1 MPAKEVNLVG
11 HFASPDIDSGTV
23 EGKAR
28 IEWRLPNYDPNGLN
42 HDPYDVYKFEYVTFG
57 EALVAPTNVP
67 NYTGRDGNQY
77 QFTSWGTYP
86 ATAPSSTQTVRI
98 NGTSTRVSEQFEVKY
113 YLYRY
118 ELGATD
124 AVKFL
129 YKTKKVYPG
138 TSMATIHTQV
148 ANELA
153 TDYPEYLFKGQ
164 WYQMSFYVDEE
175 TMGWFDRAYYSHLY
189 SPEYAEQTG
198 ATIAGFHKVRYQTHS
213 FAPGLAPTYTPYIDG
228 VAVYKVADTKWVAE
242 GATFTDPT
250 GPFTAPFP
258 HGSKFTFNGW
268 EEHSN
273 VMGTSDITVWATWQ
287 YMTYPCE
294 ISWIIKKIDENKNE
308 TEITHA
314 VTVQQQGFAL
324 QWPEEPVAPENYLWA
339 GWDVYTYPGF
349 TNLVWRE
356 AVHTVYGQMVHVNSG
371 VCPDGFAIAK
381 YLLKTHDTK
390 YPPTKY
396 IEYES
401 ILAPINGDI
410 PPCSSVPEDWTGLD
424 GNIYHFVE
432 WVYPQNKMPYY
443 KGTLEIVAKDSKVA
457 VEKTLT
463 LQLWMQGGGHNEY
476 EDWATIKVYPGTSL
490 EQVLNDY
497 VAEHGEPTKNGFV
510 WSGIW
515 RCDYDEMPER
525 DCTAVSIMWEYNYYI
540 DVHPESDEYFTI
552 DWVSPYWKGYWRPQD
567 RWTIKTEVV
576 KQGTLIT
583 PPADPVMP
591 SGHDDE
597 YNFIGWTGLPADNIM
612 PRRNLTITANWEEAM
627 VKAYV
632 VWNMAIPQSDGTVSY
647 REHFRREI
655 DMSTAQYSGAQAAV
669 GAWPAA
675 PTGGQTMEFV
685 MWTQP
690 YSDTKTPSMWPPM
703 SAADNYSIY
712 YDAQNQTQE
721 YLIGTA
727 LMQSLTWDS
736 GTLNGY
742 SRVYWR
748 VPSLIRH
755 YTGYVHYEWTTW
767 KFFYVK
773 KGSVINT
780 PAGTPANVFDYEG
793 VENNFVEWPSHATIA
808 DGNDI
813 IINAVYERMAI
824 RYTIR
829 YFATYYNRTG
839 NQTYSPATKLL
850 FTCRAFGGAYLDIIP
865 TADPQDWEFH
875 YHRHN
880 VPVGSHFWAVINDNS
895 GAPLYST
902 WDGTCL
908 YRNMDLCCELWLTG
922 NEATADYVPEE
933 TVTLVEWPDG
943 DDMDHGHGQTPD
955 PIKTI
960 NCTYFIGNET
970 YLVKSYSDGTA
981 FDNLDE
987 SSINSW
993 LESHGQIDY
1002 YYDGWD
1008 GAPGSGIVYADDYES
1023 GSFSVTLK
1031 TKYVEP
1037 TIVCSYYVQ
1046 GNLFATR
1053 NYQNGNDFVPNVTNS
1068 SNVSIASYLSTN
1080 NIIGSYSWTGAPASG
1095 KIYKADYPT
1104 RAFSVYIRY
1113 SEVNWQVHNTTIK
1126 TRKFLTNYAVSSAQ
1140 TYAPS
1145 SSDVNTWLSD
1155 HSYEEEFTSWGEYPQ
1170 TFTNDSYIISAST
1183 QLIPT
1188 VDVPLYY
1195 ISPSGTR
1202 TNVGSVH
1209 MDRRNTT
1216 S

>member
-1 MPAKEVNLVG
+1 
-11 HFASPDIDSGTV
+11 
-23 EGKAR
+23 
-28 IEWRLPNYDPNGLN
+28 
-42 HDPYDVYKFEYVTFG
+42 
-57 EALVAPTNVP
+57 
-67 NYTGRDGNQY
+67 
-77 QFTSWGTYP
+77 
-86 ATAPSSTQTVRI
+86 
-98 NGTSTRVSEQFEVKY
+98 
-113 YLYRY
+113 
-118 ELGATD
+118 
-124 AVKFL
+124 
-129 YKTKKVYPG
+129 
-138 TSMATIHTQV
+138 
-148 ANELA
+148 
-153 TDYPEYLFKGQ
+153 
-164 WYQMSFYVDEE
+164 
-175 TMGWFDRAYYSHLY
+175 
-189 SPEYAEQTG
+189 
-198 ATIAGFHKVRYQTHS
+198 
-213 FAPGLAPTYTPYIDG
+213 
-228 VAVYKVADTKWVAE
+228 
-242 GATFTDPT
+242 
-250 GPFTAPFP
+250 
-258 HGSKFTFNGW
+258 
-268 EEHSN
+268 
-273 VMGTSDITVWATWQ
+273 
-287 YMTYPCE
+287 
-294 ISWIIKKIDENKNE
+294 
-308 TEITHA
+308 
-314 VTVQQQGFAL
+314 
-324 QWPEEPVAPENYLWA
+324 
-339 GWDVYTYPGF
+339 
-349 TNLVWRE
+349 
-356 AVHTVYGQMVHVNSG
+356 
-371 VCPDGFAIAK
+371 
-381 YLLKTHDTK
+381 
-390 YPPTKY
+390 
-396 IEYES
+396 
-401 ILAPINGDI
+401 
-410 PPCSSVPEDWTGLD
+410 
-424 GNIYHFVE
+424 
-432 WVYPQNKMPYY
+432 
-443 KGTLEIVAKDSKVA
+443 
-457 VEKTLT
+457 
-463 LQLWMQGGGHNEY
+463 MQGGGHNEY
-476 EDWATIKVYPGTSL
+476 EDWATIQVYPGTSL
-490 EQVLNDY
+490 EQVLIDY

-525 DCTAVSIMWEYNYYI
+525 DCKAVSIMWEYNYYI

-552 DWVSPYWKGYWRPQD
+552 DWVSTYWKGYWRPQD

-583 PPADPVMP
+583 LPADPEMP
-591 SGHDDE
+591 SGHADE

-655 DMSTAQYSGAQAAV
+655 DMSTAQYTGAQAAV
-669 GAWPAA
+669 GAWPSA
-675 PTGGQTMEFV
+675 PVGDQTMEFV

-690 YSDTKTPSMWPPM
+690 YSDTQTPSQWLPM

-736 GTLNGY
+736 GRLNGY

-773 KGSVINT
+773 NGSVINT

-793 VENNFVEWPSHATIA
+793 VENNFVEWPSHATTA

-813 IINAVYERMAI
+813 IINAVYERLAI

-865 TADPQDWEFH
+865 TADPTDWEFH
-875 YHRHN
+875 YHRQN

-922 NEATADYVPEE
+922 DEATADYVPEE

-943 DDMDHGHGQTPD
+943 DDMEHGHGQTPD

-1008 GAPGSGIVYADDYES
+1008 GAPASGIVYAEDYES

-1031 TKYVEP
+1031 TKYVAP
-1037 TIVCSYYVQ
+1037 TVVCSYYVQ
-1046 GNLFATR
+1046 GQLFATR
-1053 NYQNGNDFVPNVTNS
+1053 EYQNGNDFVSNVTNS

-1080 NIIGSYSWTGAPASG
+1080 NIIGSYSWTGAPVSG
-1095 KIYKADYPT
+1095 KVYKADYPT
-1104 RAFSVYIRY
+1104 RAFTVTLNWSQVNWKVEGQTVQTRKYLSNYPVYSASQDSPSAETMETYLEDNNISAEFNQWTGWPNSFTNASYDIVASVTYVTRVYI
-1113 SEVNWQVHNTTIK
+1113 E
-1126 TRKFLTNYAVSSAQ
+1126 
-1140 TYAPS
+1140 
-1145 SSDVNTWLSD
+1145 
-1155 HSYEEEFTSWGEYPQ
+1155 
-1170 TFTNDSYIISAST
+1170 
-1183 QLIPT
+1183 
-1188 VDVPLYY
+1188 LYY
-1195 ISPSGTR
+1195 ISPGGIR
-1202 TNVGSVH
+1202 TNVGRIRFNDDESLSTVQTAVQNFTVNTSNISWWSDYASVDSNGPWVYSSTTFQDSVIPTYAEKQIVFPNNVFFQRLDVNTGNPVVY
-1209 MDRRNTT
+1209 MYTVYNLTQLNQKISTFISTYPTQTSNGVLTSKIYELNTGQFYRPFINTT
-1216 S
+1216 SHVLAATKQTFSANTNYNFFQYILQEDTLLDVSLNGKFPPDFHYVKIFLDVDNGNGQLLSYYKWHRTGDSLPATINNTELVGYNTTASNSTLTVASDCSTNNNIFEIHNNLGNDGTLLSDGGYKLRISRIYSDYLYIHSWYAQQSGYNRSWLLS